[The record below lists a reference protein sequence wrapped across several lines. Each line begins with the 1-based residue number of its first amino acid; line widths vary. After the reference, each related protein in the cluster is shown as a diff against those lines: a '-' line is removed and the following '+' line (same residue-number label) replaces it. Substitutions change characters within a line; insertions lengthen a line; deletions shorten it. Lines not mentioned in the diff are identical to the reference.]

1 MTCLSWL
8 IACLLGPALAG
19 ELSARASFTA
29 VPVPETAAEK
39 RAVQVSP
46 LVVWGG
52 LTVPLRYTPLFEVGI
67 PVGES
72 RRFAHLYD
80 AEGQPILGADGEP
93 RLCNGLD
100 GATLL
105 EAEGQIYSV
114 VHAEC
119 HPGALQLSRLSQD
132 KDSGALS
139 AVDTSQVD
147 LSAAGGGNLFCAG
160 EATAWGTHLA
170 AEEFEADA
178 GKLLPDGTVSDNYG
192 YYNNM
197 ARYWGSLQ
205 GVSPYQLGWIDELQ
219 IEDGLGTISK
229 RYALGRFSH
238 EQARVMPDQRTVYL
252 TDDVTN
258 GGFFVFVAD
267 APGDLRN
274 GTLYI
279 SRWSQQEAERFTL
292 SWISLG
298 HAAETQISA
307 AMVKP
312 PAFSQLFETEQS
324 ERCSEG
330 FRRIRTAH
338 EQRCI
343 RVRPGQ
349 ERLASRLESRRVGA
363 LLGGTTELRKWEGM
377 AVDPASRR
385 LYAAVSTVGHGMLAG
400 DAEWDLDGADHIRMA
415 ANPCGL
421 VMGMDVAIEP
431 VRDTEG
437 QLMDSPWIVDTAA
450 AVVAGR
456 PLAAS
461 APDLRA
467 GCHIDGIANP
477 DNLAFMPEARTLLI
491 AEDSHAH
498 ENNVL
503 WGLNTDIG
511 EPRRILT
518 APIGAEVAGLN
529 WFPNIGGFGYLT
541 LTIQYSDADWRSS
554 DDPEEIRMSTSGVIG
569 PFPAPSGAQ

>member
-8 IACLLGPALAG
+8 IALLLGPAHAG
-19 ELSARASFTA
+19 ELSPRASFAA
-29 VPVPETAAEK
+29 VPVPETTAGK
-39 RAVQVSP
+39 RAVQLSP
-46 LVVWGG
+46 LVVWNGRS
-52 LTVPLRYTPLFEVGI
+52 VPLRYTPLFEVGV

-80 AEGQPILGADGEP
+80 ADGQPIIGADGEP

-105 EAEGQIYSV
+105 EVEGQVYSV

-119 HPGALQLSRLSQD
+119 TPGALQLSLLSQD
-132 KDSGALS
+132 KDSGMLS
-139 AVDTSQVD
+139 AVATSQVD
-147 LSAAGGGNLFCAG
+147 LKAVGGGNSFCAA

-178 GKLLPDGTVSDNYG
+178 GKLLSDGTISDNHA

-197 ARYWGSLQ
+197 VRYWGSLE
-205 GVSPYQLGWIDELQ
+205 GVSPYKLGWIDELQ
-219 IEDGLGTISK
+219 IEDGQGTISK

-252 TDDVTN
+252 TDDGTN

-267 APGDLRN
+267 APGDLRA

-279 SRWSQQEAERFTL
+279 SRWTQKEAERFTL

-298 HAAETQISA
+298 HASETQISA
-307 AMVKP
+307 AMDKP
-312 PAFSQLFETEQS
+312 PTFDQLFQTKQS

-349 ERLASRLESRRVGA
+349 ELLASRLESRRMGA

-377 AVDPASRR
+377 AVDPAGRR
-385 LYAAVSTVGHGMLAG
+385 LYAAVSSVGRGMLGG
-400 DAEWDLDGADHIRMA
+400 DAEWDLKSADHIRME
-415 ANPCGL
+415 ANPCGM
-421 VMGMDVAIEP
+421 VMGLDVASEP

-437 QLMDSPWIVDTAA
+437 QTIESPWIVDTAA
-450 AVVAGR
+450 AVVSGR
-456 PLAAS
+456 PVAAS
-461 APDLRA
+461 SPDVGV

-491 AEDSHAH
+491 AEDTHAH

-503 WGLNTDIG
+503 WGWDPDSREL
-511 EPRRILT
+511 RRILT

-529 WFPNIGGFGYLT
+529 WFPDIGGFGYLT
-541 LTIQYSDADWRSS
+541 LTIQYSDADWRGPE
-554 DDPEEIRMSTSGVIG
+554 DPEEIRMSTSGVIG
-569 PFPAPSGAQ
+569 PFPGPVSVR